1 MILGMIG
8 ELGAWSWM
16 IAALLLAVIEL
27 MVPGAFFIWF
37 AVAAV
42 IVGLVAFAVPIGW
55 QMQSILFLALAVAAV
70 LLGRRVYG
78 QGGKGTETDTQLND
92 RAGRQVGRK
101 GTLDEPIVNG
111 MGRVKIDDSIW
122 RVEGPDLP
130 AGTRVKVLAIRSG
143 HLVVEPDTADPSV

>member
-1 MILGMIG
+1 MILDLVG

-16 IAALLLAVIEL
+16 IAAILLAVVEL
-27 MVPGAFFIWF
+27 AAPGTFFIWF

-42 IVGLVAFAVPIGW
+42 VVGLVAFVIPIGW
-55 QMQSILFLALAVAAV
+55 QVQCLLFLALAVVAA
-70 LLGRRVYG
+70 LLGRKVYG
-78 QGGKGTETDTQLND
+78 QGRKAVEDPYLND

-111 MGRVKIDDSIW
+111 MGRVRLDDSVW

-130 AGTRVKVLAIRSG
+130 AGTRVKVLTIRSG
-143 HLVVEPDTADPSV
+143 HLVVEPDTTDPSV